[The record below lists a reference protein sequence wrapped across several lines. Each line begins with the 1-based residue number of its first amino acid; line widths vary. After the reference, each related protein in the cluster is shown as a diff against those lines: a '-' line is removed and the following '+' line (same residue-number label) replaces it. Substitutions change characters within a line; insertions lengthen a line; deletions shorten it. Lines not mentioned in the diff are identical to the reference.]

1 MARKPKSK
9 DDVGEQLAALDAL
22 PAERNARI
30 EGLQGALAARL
41 SRVVA
46 KAARLAEDG
55 LYYELVPALLA
66 AYPRFLDKPAKTDPS
81 CLAKKA
87 VTRALVALDCDDAEF
102 FARAVAYRQ
111 PEPVYGGTADTAV
124 DVRAICA
131 MGLVAS
137 GSPRALVELT
147 ALLHDPEAAAR
158 AGAVR
163 AVACGN
169 PREAELLLRA
179 KIHAGDAEPA
189 VVGECFTSLLGV
201 APEDSVDFVARYL
214 THADDTV
221 RELAALALGESRLD
235 AALVPLKEAWGGVLL
250 AETFRRALLRAA
262 AAHRSE
268 AAADWLLELAGDAR
282 VPVALEIVEALALYK
297 HNAKLMQRLTA
308 VLTERGNATLLERL
322 GALERLDVGV
332 WSMNR
337 GAQRDR

>member
-1 MARKPKSK
+1 MAAKSK
-9 DDVGEQLAALDAL
+9 QKDDAAEQLAALDAL
-22 PAERNARI
+22 AGDRASRVAALTDALRARY
-30 EGLQGALAARL
+30 A
-41 SRVVA
+41 RVVA

-66 AYPRFLDKPAKTDPS
+66 AYPRFLDKPAKADPS

-87 VTRALVALDCDDAEF
+87 VARALVALDCDDAEF
-102 FARAVAYRQ
+102 FLRAVAYRQ

-124 DVRAICA
+124 DVRVICA

-147 ALLHDPEAAAR
+147 ALLHDAEAAAR

-179 KIHAGDAEPA
+179 KVHAGDAEPA
-189 VVGECFTSLLGV
+189 VLGECFTALLAV
-201 APEDSVDFVARYL
+201 APEDSLAFVAGYL
-214 THADDTV
+214 AHADDTL

-235 AALVPLKEAWGGVLL
+235 AALVLLKEAWGGVLL

-268 AAADWLLELAGDAR
+268 AATDWLLELAAEAR
-282 VPVALEIVEALALYK
+282 VPVALEVVDALSLYK
-297 HNAKLMQRLTA
+297 HNTKLMQRLA
-308 VLTERGNATLLERL
+308 AALTERGDATLLERL
-322 GALERLDVGV
+322 GALGR
-332 WSMNR
+332 
-337 GAQRDR
+337 